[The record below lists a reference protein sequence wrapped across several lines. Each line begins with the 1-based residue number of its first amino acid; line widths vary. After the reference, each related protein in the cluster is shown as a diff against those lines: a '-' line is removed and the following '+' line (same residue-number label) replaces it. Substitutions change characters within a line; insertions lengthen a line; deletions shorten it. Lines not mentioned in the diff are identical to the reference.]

1 VSGATGQ
8 VVFYAEGVNS
18 TTGVYAHTVAAGKA
32 TKMAAVVTE
41 ATRFPNPFGK
51 GGGDLPIYLGFGAN
65 AFDGTNQEAVVY
77 AVLAGGSNAGIYSV
91 ALG

>member
-1 VSGATGQ
+1 MGR
-8 VVFYAEGVNS
+8 
-18 TTGVYAHTVAAGKA
+18 AH
-32 TKMAAVVTE
+32 
-41 ATRFPNPFGK
+41 FQSYFGK